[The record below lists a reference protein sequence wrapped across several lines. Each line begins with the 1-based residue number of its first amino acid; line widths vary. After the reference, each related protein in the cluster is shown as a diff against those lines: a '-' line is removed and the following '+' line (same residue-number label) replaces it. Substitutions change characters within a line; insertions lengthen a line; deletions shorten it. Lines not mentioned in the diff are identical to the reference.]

1 MLWYRV
7 LALKSIPCFV
17 SGLFPTGK
25 NSLSS
30 LSWTKEHSRYFT
42 SQDRQAHLALE
53 VYREMDW
60 EVVAQQ
66 H

>member
-7 LALKSIPCFV
+7 LALKISHVLFLAFSQQAKIHQAVYP
-17 SGLFPTGK
+17 GLR
-25 NSLSS
+25 SS
-30 LSWTKEHSRYFT
+30 SQYFA
-42 SQDRQAHLALE
+42 SQDRQDHRALE
-53 VYREMDW
+53 VYTEMDW